1 MPSVVFLFRD
11 NNGAAARVRLW
22 LADGLSVGQLVAR
35 AAALADAMQA
45 LSSATL
51 ESFELIWSESIV
63 DAPPAA
69 PDSDVRTYLL
79 LFYGYPYAEATLI
92 VPAPAA
98 LPACADGPYR
108 DVRLD
113 LEAPPVP
120 DLLAAL
126 GSELAYTITP
136 GGAPWPAT
144 CIAGGY
150 TRYRGG
156 SG

>member
-11 NNGAAARVRLW
+11 NNGAAGRVRIW

-51 ESFELIWSESIV
+51 ESFELVWSAPIV
-63 DAPPAA
+63 DAPAAA

-79 LFYGYPYAEATLI
+79 LFYGYPHAEATLI
-92 VPAPAA
+92 VPSPLA
-98 LPACADGPYR
+98 LSTDTDGPYR
-108 DVRLD
+108 YVRLD
-113 LEAPPVP
+113 LAAVDVS
-120 DLLAAL
+120 DLLEAL
-126 GSELAYTITP
+126 GDELSYTITP
-136 GGAPWPAT
+136 GGEAWPLP
-144 CIAGGY
+144 CVAGGF

-156 SG
+156 S